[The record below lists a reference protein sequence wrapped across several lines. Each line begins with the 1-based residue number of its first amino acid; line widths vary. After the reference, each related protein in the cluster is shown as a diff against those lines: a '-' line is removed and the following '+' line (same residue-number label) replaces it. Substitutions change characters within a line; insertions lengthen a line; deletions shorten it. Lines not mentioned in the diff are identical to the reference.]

1 MSLYSWSFHTLHFTL
16 LVLWIVVTDAKKQK
30 TIQWKNNKNK
40 QRRLRKTEMTQQTF
54 FFFPRLFT
62 YFPLFMN
69 SKMSCSEE
77 WQIKRPDETY
87 ALLKVFHKG
96 KITIKELYIDF
107 SEFGIAVSYFYI
119 HDIMAWE
126 MKTVQCKEKV
136 KFIPS
141 MTTFNN

>member
-1 MSLYSWSFHTLHFTL
+1 
-16 LVLWIVVTDAKKQK
+16 
-30 TIQWKNNKNK
+30 
-40 QRRLRKTEMTQQTF
+40 
-54 FFFPRLFT
+54 
-62 YFPLFMN
+62 MN

-136 KFIPS
+136 NFIPS